1 MFGVLNFP
9 RHILSFCH
17 ILKFLSG
24 LAVMPNMDDEGA
36 APGGAR
42 DQVFG
47 MAQNATA
54 DESGQ
59 VRRTITMVSLLLA
72 SRKESLFVTLKRLM
86 MTHLTQMIFYFY
98 LPLVSSCAFS
108 IDKMT
113 K

>member
-1 MFGVLNFP
+1 
-9 RHILSFCH
+9 
-17 ILKFLSG
+17 
-24 LAVMPNMDDEGA
+24 MPNMDDEGA

-59 VRRTITMVSLLLA
+59 VRRTITMVSLPLVT
-72 SRKESLFVTLKRLM
+72 RKESLFVALKSLM
-86 MTHLTQMIFYFY
+86 MTHLTQMIVNA
-98 LPLVSSCAFS
+98 LPLVSSCQFPL
-108 IDKMT
+108 T